1 MQQGQANLVD
11 SPDVWNRVAREEN
24 EGNLDLID
32 KTLRAKAPDAL
43 KADYDRAAGP
53 ALDALRGFTKFLTG
67 DLSKKTS
74 DWRLGKENYDQ
85 KFAYTLV
92 SGKKPEQVLAEAEA
106 ALKDVREQ
114 MAKLAAPQSVRAALD
129 KIAQQHVTPAA
140 YMDQAKKDLEEA
152 TNYVREKHLV
162 DARRRQESASDSHAR
177 VHARH
182 LFGGRFQRGAGAGTA
197 TGRVLLGDADSAQHA
212 QSARGIEAARVQS
225 LRHDGDHD
233 P

>member
-1 MQQGQANLVD
+1 MD

-53 ALDALRGFTKFLTG
+53 ALDALRGFTKFLTD

-106 ALKDVREQ
+106 ALKDVRDRW
-114 MAKLAAPQSVRAALD
+114 PSW
-129 KIAQQHVTPAA
+129 
-140 YMDQAKKDLEEA
+140 
-152 TNYVREKHLV
+152 
-162 DARRRQESASDSHAR
+162 RRRNPSGPRWTKSRSSTPLPPR
-177 VHARH
+177 TWIRP
-182 LFGGRFQRGAGAGTA
+182 RRIWRKPPT
-197 TGRVLLGDADSAQHA
+197 S
-212 QSARGIEAARVQS
+212 SARNIW
-225 LRHDGDHD
+225 
-233 P
+233 